1 MESNCKHNYMKVQF
15 RTLLFG
21 WALALTM
28 AMTSDAHAQSAYD
41 QAKELYLSGEYS
53 KAIAAVEIDMAQ
65 QPTPEMYML
74 RADCRH
80 KLSNFAE
87 ALDDYDR
94 AKILGYGKDDIYLH
108 RGICK
113 VSLALYES
121 AKIDL
126 TNYLQRHEE
135 DPKGYYWLA
144 TIEYMMMEHKASLR
158 YLSEALFLD
167 STYAEAYYLRAAN
180 YADQNKMNLA
190 FEDFQTAYALKPAE
204 HRAKMNMAVIMLDMG
219 QFKNA
224 AELLS
229 ELRLENVDFKAEVLY
244 YRGEALYNL
253 HDMEGAC
260 GDWVEAANLGDSD
273 AENNYKKL
281 CIDKKDKP
289 RFKRRLYVQF

>member
-1 MESNCKHNYMKVQF
+1 M
-15 RTLLFG
+15 L
-21 WALALTM
+21 
-28 AMTSDAHAQSAYD
+28 AQSAYD
-41 QAKELYLSGEYS
+41 QALDLYKQASYAQALATVEVD
-53 KAIAAVEIDMAQ
+53 IAQKTTPDML
-65 QPTPEMYML
+65 ML
-74 RADCRH
+74 RADCKH
-80 KLSNFAE
+80 KLGNFTE

-94 AKILGYGKDDIYLH
+94 AKILGYDRDELYLN

-126 TNYLQRHEE
+126 SNYIQRHE
-135 DPKGYYWLA
+135 DDAKGYYWLA
-144 TIEYMMMEHKASLR
+144 TIEYMTMEHKASLR
-158 YLSEALFLD
+158 YLSEALWID
-167 STYAEAYYLRAAN
+167 STYADAYYLRAAN

-190 FEDFQTAYALKPAE
+190 FEDFQTAFSLKPTE

-229 ELRLENVDFKAEVLY
+229 ELRLEDIDFKSEVLY
-244 YRGEALYNL
+244 YRGEALYHL

-260 GDWVEAANLGDSD
+260 GDWVEAANLGDMD
-273 AENNYKKL
+273 AESNYRKL

-289 RFKRRLYVQF
+289 RFKRRSYYQF

>member
-1 MESNCKHNYMKVQF
+1 MKTWNYITRWGLAWMSVW
-15 RTLLFG
+15 LLPAWSEG
-21 WALALTM
+21 
-28 AMTSDAHAQSAYD
+28 QSAYD
-41 QAKELYLSGEYS
+41 QAKDLYAAAEYA
-53 KAIAAVEIDMAQ
+53 KAIVAVEIDMTQ
-65 QPTPEMYML
+65 QATPEMYML

-80 KLSNFAE
+80 KMGNFAE

-94 AKILGYGKDDIYLH
+94 AKILGYDKDDIYLN

-158 YLSEALFLD
+158 YLAEAIYLD
-167 STYAEAYYLRAAN
+167 TTYAEAYYLRAAN

-190 FEDFQTAYALKPAE
+190 FEDFQTAYALKPTE
-204 HRAKMNMAVIMLDMG
+204 NRSKMNMAVIMLDMG

-229 ELRLENVDFKAEVLY
+229 ELRLENIDFKAEVLY

-260 GDWVEAANLGDSD
+260 GDWVEAANLGDVD

>member
-1 MESNCKHNYMKVQF
+1 MALSHRTKFYTIILFV
-15 RTLLFG
+15 TLLG
-21 WALALTM
+21 VDQM
-28 AMTSDAHAQSAYD
+28 QAQSPYD
-41 QAKELYLSGEYS
+41 QALQWYGQGEFTKALQVVELDIAE
-53 KAIAAVEIDMAQ
+53 KA
-65 QPTPEMYML
+65 TPDMYML
-74 RADCRH
+74 RADCKH
-80 KLSNFAE
+80 KLGDFTE

-94 AKILGYGKDDIYLH
+94 AKIQGYDRDDVYLN

-126 TNYLQRHEE
+126 VAYVQRHEE
-135 DPKGYYWLA
+135 DARGYYWLA

-158 YLSEALFLD
+158 YISEALWLD
-167 STYAEAYYLRAAN
+167 STYADAYYLRAAN

-190 FEDFQTAYALKPAE
+190 FEDFQTAYSLKPTE
-204 HRAKMNMAVIMLDMG
+204 HRSKLNMAVIMLDMG

-229 ELRLENVDFKAEVLY
+229 ELRLENLDFKAEVLY

-260 GDWVEAANLGDSD
+260 GDWVEAATLGDHD
-273 AENNYKKL
+273 AEANYKRL

>member
-1 MESNCKHNYMKVQF
+1 MKLIASGIRIFLFCGVLFVQCVI
-15 RTLLFG
+15 
-21 WALALTM
+21 
-28 AMTSDAHAQSAYD
+28 AHGQSAYD
-41 QAKELYLSGEYS
+41 QALEYYAAGKYELAMTTVELDIVE
-53 KAIAAVEIDMAQ
+53 KA
-65 QPTPEMYML
+65 TPEMLML

-80 KLSNFAE
+80 KLGHFAE
-87 ALDDYDR
+87 ALEDYDR
-94 AKILGYGKDDIYLH
+94 AKILGFEKDELYLN

-113 VSLALYES
+113 TSLALYES

-126 TNYLQRHEE
+126 SNYMQRHEE
-135 DPKGYYWLA
+135 DARGYYWLA

-158 YLSEALFLD
+158 YLSEAIFLD
-167 STYAEAYYLRAAN
+167 STYADAYYLRAAN

-190 FEDFQTAYALKPAE
+190 FEDFQMAFELKPTE
-204 HRAKMNMAVIMLDMG
+204 HRSKLNMAIIMLDMG

-224 AELLS
+224 MELLS
-229 ELRLENVDFKAEVLY
+229 ELRLENLDFKAEVLY

-260 GDWVEAANLGDSD
+260 GDWVEAANLGDTD
-273 AENNYKKL
+273 AESNYRRL

>member
-1 MESNCKHNYMKVQF
+1 MRAF
-15 RTLLFG
+15 RYFHLCLMI
-21 WALALTM
+21 ALVEVIPMSEML
-28 AMTSDAHAQSAYD
+28 AQSAYD
-41 QAKELYLSGEYS
+41 QAYELYQKGEYE
-53 KAIAAVEIDMAQ
+53 KAMLTVELDIAQKA
-65 QPTPEMYML
+65 TPEMLML

-80 KLSNFAE
+80 KLGNFAE

-94 AKILGYGKDDIYLH
+94 SKILGYDRDDIYLN

-113 VSLALYES
+113 ISLALYES

-126 TNYLQRHEE
+126 TNYLQKREE
-135 DPKGYYWLA
+135 DARPYYWLA

-158 YLSEALFLD
+158 YLSEALWID
-167 STYAEAYYLRAAN
+167 STYADAYYLRAAN

-190 FEDFQTAYALKPAE
+190 FEDFQTAFALKPSE
-204 HRAKMNMAVIMLDMG
+204 HRSKLNMAVIMLDMG

-224 AELLS
+224 AEILS
-229 ELRLENVDFKAEVLY
+229 ELRLENLDFKSEVLY

-260 GDWVEAANLGDSD
+260 GDWVEAANLGDMD
-273 AENNYKKL
+273 AEANYRRL

>member
-1 MESNCKHNYMKVQF
+1 MKLIASGF
-15 RTLLFG
+15 RILLFSG
-21 WALALTM
+21 MLM
-28 AMTSDAHAQSAYD
+28 AQCANAIGQSAYD
-41 QAKELYLSGEYS
+41 QALELYAAGKFELAMTTVELDIVE
-53 KAIAAVEIDMAQ
+53 KATPDML
-65 QPTPEMYML
+65 ML

-80 KLSNFAE
+80 KLGHFAE
-87 ALDDYDR
+87 ALEDYDR
-94 AKILGYGKDDIYLH
+94 AKILGFDKDELYLN

-113 VSLALYES
+113 TSLALYES

-126 TNYLQRHEE
+126 SNYMQRHEE
-135 DPKGYYWLA
+135 DARGFYWLA

-158 YLSEALFLD
+158 YLSEAIYLD
-167 STYAEAYYLRAAN
+167 STYADAYYLRAAN

-190 FEDFQTAYALKPAE
+190 FEDFQTAFELKPSE
-204 HRAKMNMAVIMLDMG
+204 HRSKMNMAIIMLDMG

-224 AELLS
+224 MELLS
-229 ELRLENVDFKAEVLY
+229 ELRLENLAFKAEVLY

-260 GDWVEAANLGDSD
+260 GDWVEAANLGDAD
-273 AENNYKKL
+273 AESNYRRL